1 MLLSL
6 GLLQAVIRLM
16 AVARKKSLAF
26 MVVRLFIKRKGDE
39 KIADALKDRY
49 LRGKKTNMLTH
60 QILELYLSNLNKLKE
75 EISAFKN
82 ENDLWHIQSDV
93 KNSPGNLA
101 LHLTGNIKHF
111 IGAQLGNSG
120 YVRNRDKEFSDK
132 NIPREKIL
140 SGIDE
145 AIEVLNAT
153 LSKFTDDVLQ
163 KDYPILFL
171 NKQHTFGEILFI
183 LYGHL
188 NYHLGQI
195 NYQRRLL

>member
-1 MLLSL
+1 
-6 GLLQAVIRLM
+6 
-16 AVARKKSLAF
+16 
-26 MVVRLFIKRKGDE
+26 
-39 KIADALKDRY
+39 
-49 LRGKKTNMLTH
+49 MLTH
-60 QILELYLSNLNKLKE
+60 QIRDLYLSNLNKLKE

-82 ENDLWHIQSDV
+82 ENDLWHTQGDV

-101 LHLTGNIKHF
+101 LHLTGNLKHF

-140 SGIDE
+140 SGIDG
-145 AIEVLNAT
+145 AIEILNAT

-171 NKQHTFGEILFI
+171 NKQHTTGEILFI

-195 NYQRRLL
+195 NYHRRLL